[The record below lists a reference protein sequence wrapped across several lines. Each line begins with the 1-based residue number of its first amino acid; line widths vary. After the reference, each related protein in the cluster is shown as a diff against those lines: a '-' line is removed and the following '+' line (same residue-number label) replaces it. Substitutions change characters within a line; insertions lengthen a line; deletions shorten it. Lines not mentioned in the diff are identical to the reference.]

1 MFGDRGFLDLPTPVP
16 TLRYVRTNN
25 RGVVGEF
32 IDSPYLA
39 GVVKNVVVR
48 AGADRLVQWSI
59 ESRHVV
65 DDYIAAFGEP
75 PNDHIHAVVL
85 FTDNDQTSEPVVAY
99 YEWTK
104 LTCMNE

>member
-1 MFGDRGFLDLPTPVP
+1 MKSCPLTNALACTPPETTPLPVSSGLCKP
-16 TLRYVRTNN
+16 
-25 RGVVGEF
+25 
-32 IDSPYLA
+32 IS
-39 GVVKNVVVR
+39 
-48 AGADRLVQWSI
+48 GADRLGQWSI

-75 PNDHIHAVVL
+75 PNDNIHAVVL

-99 YEWTK
+99 YEWAK